1 MKNNM
6 NLQQKSI
13 TVVAGILFIIL
24 AINTAVLTFI
34 ASNKYEAAI
43 LSKTTAIGEGMQRE
57 LAKVLTLGVPVESLE
72 GVSDKLKDLVARD
85 KAIGYSMI
93 MDTTGKILHHSDSA
107 MIGKE
112 LRDSAARSS
121 ATSDKQ
127 LIQTVDAFYDLSF
140 PLVSAENKV
149 VGALRVGVYL
159 KAIKTQLYQLLLW
172 ALGISLL
179 CFLLSLALVHVSI
192 RKFITRPI
200 LSMEKA
206 ADRMASGDLTYVV
219 QVEGRDELASLGRA
233 INRMSLNLTDMLSK
247 VGGVTNSVSGVT
259 ADIAGLAHSVMA
271 AVDVQK
277 KALEDTALTI
287 EGMDGSITEVAT
299 SAESLSE
306 LANDTSSSIMQM
318 TASIERVA
326 ENTNIFS
333 ETAHDTASSIEEM
346 ISTIKQIAE
355 SIDTLSASS
364 DAIASSIDE
373 VNATTKDIE
382 RRATDSVG
390 LAEAVMVKASDR
402 GMHAADAALQGIENV
417 KKSVVALSDVINML
431 GKRTD
436 DIGKILNVIDDVAD
450 QTNLLALNAAILASK
465 AGEHGKGFTIVA
477 DEIKNLAERAS
488 VSTSEIASLIR
499 SVQDVTKSSI
509 RMASDGIQ
517 TVEQG
522 LLLVRDVNAALQDI
536 SASSKESTEMA
547 RAIQRATAEESVVI
561 KQITDAVGHMA
572 EQTDNIS
579 RAIQEQSKGSRF
591 IIEATERV
599 KELSSQVRS
608 ATNEQRDGSRQIAHV
623 IENVTDKA
631 SRIAGATGKQKE
643 KSIEIV
649 RSMEK
654 ILNTTGNLI
663 QSSNEMNTVINS
675 LKEEAVN
682 LIEELQKFRV

>member
-1 MKNNM
+1 M

-24 AINTAVLTFI
+24 AINTAVLTYI
-34 ASNKYEAAI
+34 ASEKYEAAL
-43 LSKTTAIGEGMQRE
+43 LSQTTAIGEGMLGE

-85 KAIGYSMI
+85 KALGYAMI
-93 MDTTGKILHHSDSA
+93 IDTTGKVLHHNDA
-107 MIGKE
+107 GMIGKE
-112 LRDSAARSS
+112 LKDGATKNS
-121 ATSDKQ
+121 ATAGKR

-140 PLVSAENKV
+140 PLMSADNKM

-159 KAIKTQLYQLLLW
+159 KTIKTQIYQLLLW
-172 ALGISLL
+172 AFGISFF
-179 CFLLSLALVHVSI
+179 CFLLSLVLVHLSI

-200 LSMEKA
+200 LMMEKA
-206 ADRMASGDLTYVV
+206 ADRMASGDLNYVI
-219 QVEGRDELASLGRA
+219 QVEGRDELASLGSA
-233 INRMSLNLTDMLSK
+233 INRMSLNLTEMLSK
-247 VGGVTNSVSGVT
+247 VGGITNSVSDVT
-259 ADIAGLAHSVMA
+259 SNIAGLAHNVIA
-271 AVDVQK
+271 AADVQK
-277 KALEDTALTI
+277 KALEDTARTI

-299 SAESLSE
+299 SAESLSG

-326 ENTNIFS
+326 ENSNIFS

-364 DAIASSIDE
+364 EAIASSIDE

-382 RRATDSVG
+382 QRANDSVG
-390 LAEAVMVKASDR
+390 LAEAVMVKASDK
-402 GMHAADAALQGIENV
+402 GMQAADAAIQGIENV

-431 GKRTD
+431 GKRTN

-488 VSTSEIASLIR
+488 VSTSEIATLIK

-517 TVEQG
+517 TVERG

-536 SASSKESTEMA
+536 SASSRESTEMA
-547 RAIQRATAEESVVI
+547 RAIQRATAEESIVI
-561 KQITDAVGHMA
+561 KQITDAVGNMTV
-572 EQTDNIS
+572 QTDTIS

-599 KELSSQVRS
+599 KELSSQVKT

-631 SRIAGATGKQKE
+631 SKIAGATGKQKE
-643 KSIEIV
+643 KSLEIV

-654 ILNTTGNLI
+654 ILNTTSNLI
-663 QSSNEMNTVINS
+663 QSSNEMNSVITS

-682 LIEELQKFRV
+682 LIEELQKFKV

>member
-13 TVVAGILFIIL
+13 SVVAGILFIIL
-24 AINTAVLTFI
+24 AINTAVLTYI
-34 ASNKYEAAI
+34 ASDKYETAI

-85 KAIGYSMI
+85 KAIGYAMI
-93 MDTTGKILHHSDSA
+93 IDTTAKVLHHNDA
-107 MIGKE
+107 NMVGKE
-112 LRDSAARSS
+112 LKDKAARNS
-121 ATSDKQ
+121 ATAAKE
-127 LIQTVDAFYDLSF
+127 LVQTVDAFYDLSF
-140 PLVSAENKV
+140 PLMSAENKV

-159 KAIKTQLYQLLLW
+159 KTIKTQIYQLLLW
-172 ALGISLL
+172 AFGISLF
-179 CFLLSLALVHVSI
+179 CFLLSLVLVYVSI

-200 LSMEKA
+200 LTMEKA
-206 ADRMASGDLTYVV
+206 ADRMASGDLNHEI

-247 VGGVTNSVSGVT
+247 VGGVTNSVSDVT
-259 ADIAGLAHSVMA
+259 ANIAGLAHSVIA

-277 KALEDTALTI
+277 KALDDTALTI

-326 ENTNIFS
+326 ENSNIFS

-364 DAIASSIDE
+364 EAIASSIDE

-382 RRATDSVG
+382 RRANDSVG
-390 LAEAVMVKASDR
+390 LAEAVMVKASDK
-402 GMHAADAALQGIENV
+402 GIQAADAAIQGIENI

-431 GKRTD
+431 GKRTN

-488 VSTSEIASLIR
+488 VSTSEIATLIR

-517 TVEQG
+517 TVERG

-536 SASSKESTEMA
+536 SASSRESTEMA
-547 RAIQRATAEESVVI
+547 RAIQRATAEESIVI
-561 KQITDAVGHMA
+561 KQITDAVGNMTV
-572 EQTDNIS
+572 QTDNIS

-599 KELSSQVRS
+599 KELSSQVKT

-631 SRIAGATGKQKE
+631 SKIAAATGKQKE

-654 ILNTTGNLI
+654 ILNTTSNLI
-663 QSSNEMNTVINS
+663 QSSNEMNSVINS

-682 LIEELQKFRV
+682 LIEELQKFKV

>member
-1 MKNNM
+1 M

>member
-1 MKNNM
+1 MKNTM

-13 TVVAGILFIIL
+13 SVVAGILFIIL
-24 AINTAVLTFI
+24 AINTAVLTYI
-34 ASNKYEAAI
+34 ASDKYETAI

-85 KAIGYSMI
+85 KAIGYAMI
-93 MDTTGKILHHSDSA
+93 IDTTGKVLHHNDA
-107 MIGKE
+107 DMVGKE
-112 LRDSAARSS
+112 LKDKAAKNS
-121 ATSDKQ
+121 ATAAKQ
-127 LIQTVDAFYDLSF
+127 LVQTVDAFYDLSF
-140 PLVSAENKV
+140 PLMSAENKV

-159 KAIKTQLYQLLLW
+159 KTIKTQIYELLLW
-172 ALGISLL
+172 AFGISLF
-179 CFLLSLALVHVSI
+179 CFLLSLVLVYVSI

-200 LSMEKA
+200 LTMEKA
-206 ADRMASGDLTYVV
+206 ADRMASGDLHNEI

-247 VGGVTNSVSGVT
+247 VGGVTNSVSDVT
-259 ADIAGLAHSVMA
+259 ANIAGLAHNVIA

-277 KALEDTALTI
+277 KALDDTALTI

-326 ENTNIFS
+326 ENSNIFS

-364 DAIASSIDE
+364 EAIASSIDE

-382 RRATDSVG
+382 RRANDSVG
-390 LAEAVMVKASDR
+390 LAEAVMVKASDK
-402 GMHAADAALQGIENV
+402 GIQAADAAIQGIENI

-431 GKRTD
+431 GKRTN

-488 VSTSEIASLIR
+488 VSTSEIATLIR

-517 TVEQG
+517 TVERG

-536 SASSKESTEMA
+536 SASSRESTEMA
-547 RAIQRATAEESVVI
+547 RAIQRATAEESIVI
-561 KQITDAVGHMA
+561 KQITDAVGNMTV
-572 EQTDNIS
+572 QTDNIS

-599 KELSSQVRS
+599 KELSSQVKT

-631 SRIAGATGKQKE
+631 SKIAAATGKQKE

-654 ILNTTGNLI
+654 ILNTTSNLI
-663 QSSNEMNTVINS
+663 QSSNEMNSVINS
-675 LKEEAVN
+675 LKGEAEN
-682 LIEELQKFRV
+682 LIEELQKFKV

>member
-13 TVVAGILFIIL
+13 SVVAGILFIIL
-24 AINTAVLTFI
+24 AINTAVLTYI
-34 ASNKYEAAI
+34 ASDKYETAI

-85 KAIGYSMI
+85 KAIGYAMI
-93 MDTTGKILHHSDSA
+93 IDTTAKVLHHNDA
-107 MIGKE
+107 NMVGKE
-112 LRDSAARSS
+112 LKDKAARNS
-121 ATSDKQ
+121 ATAAKE
-127 LIQTVDAFYDLSF
+127 LVQTVDAFYDLSF
-140 PLVSAENKV
+140 PLMSAENKV

-159 KAIKTQLYQLLLW
+159 KTIKTQIYQLLLW
-172 ALGISLL
+172 AFGISLF
-179 CFLLSLALVHVSI
+179 CFLLSLVLVYVSI

-200 LSMEKA
+200 LTMEKA
-206 ADRMASGDLTYVV
+206 ADRMASGDLNHEI

-247 VGGVTNSVSGVT
+247 VGGVTNSVSDVT
-259 ADIAGLAHSVMA
+259 ANIAGLAHNVIA

-277 KALEDTALTI
+277 KALDDTALTI

-326 ENTNIFS
+326 ENSNIFS

-364 DAIASSIDE
+364 EAIASSIDE

-382 RRATDSVG
+382 RRANDSVG
-390 LAEAVMVKASDR
+390 LAEAVMVKASDK
-402 GMHAADAALQGIENV
+402 GIQAADAAIQGIENI

-431 GKRTD
+431 GKRTN

-488 VSTSEIASLIR
+488 VSTSEIATLIR

-517 TVEQG
+517 TVERG

-536 SASSKESTEMA
+536 SASSRESTEMA
-547 RAIQRATAEESVVI
+547 RAIQRATAEESIVI
-561 KQITDAVGHMA
+561 KQITDAVGNMTV
-572 EQTDNIS
+572 QTDNIS

-599 KELSSQVRS
+599 KELSSQVKT

-631 SRIAGATGKQKE
+631 SKIAAATGKQKE

-654 ILNTTGNLI
+654 ILNTTSNLI
-663 QSSNEMNTVINS
+663 QSSNEMNSVINS

-682 LIEELQKFRV
+682 LIEELQKFKV

>member
-1 MKNNM
+1 MTNNM
-6 NLQQKSI
+6 NLQQKSLAI
-13 TVVAGILFIIL
+13 VAGILFIIL
-24 AINTAVLTFI
+24 AINTAVLTYI
-34 ASNKYEAAI
+34 ASDKYESAI
-43 LSKTTAIGEGMQRE
+43 LSKTRAIGEGMQRE
-57 LAKVLTLGVPVESLE
+57 LAKVLSLGIPVESLE
-72 GVSDKLKDLVARD
+72 GVSDKLKDLVAGD
-85 KAIGYSMI
+85 QAIGYAMI
-93 MDTTGKILHHSDSA
+93 MDTTGKVLHHNDPG
-107 MIGKE
+107 MVGKE
-112 LRDSAARSS
+112 LRDTVAKSS
-121 ATSDKQ
+121 ATADKQ
-127 LIQTVDAFYDLSF
+127 LIQTLDAFYDLSF
-140 PLVSAENKV
+140 PLLSSENKV

-159 KAIKTQLYQLLLW
+159 KAIKTQIYELLLW
-172 ALGISLL
+172 AFGISSF
-179 CFLLSLALVHVSI
+179 CFLLSLLLVHVSI

-200 LSMEKA
+200 LTMEKA
-206 ADRMASGDLTYVV
+206 ADRMASGDLTYVI
-219 QVEGRDELASLGRA
+219 QVKGKDELASLGRA
-233 INRMSLNLTDMLSK
+233 INSMSMNLTDMLSK
-247 VGGVTNSVSGVT
+247 VGGVTNSVSSVT
-259 ADIAGLAHSVMA
+259 SDIAGLSHSIIT

-318 TASIERVA
+318 TASIEKVA
-326 ENTNIFS
+326 ENSNIFS

-355 SIDTLSASS
+355 SIDTLSSSS

-382 RRATDSVG
+382 RRAIDSVG
-390 LAEAVMVKASDR
+390 LAETVMVKASDK
-402 GMHAADAALQGIENV
+402 GMQAANAAIQGMENI

-431 GKRTD
+431 GMRTN

-488 VSTSEIASLIR
+488 VSTNEIATLIG

-509 RMASDGIQ
+509 RMASDGIH
-517 TVEQG
+517 TVEHG
-522 LLLVRDVNAALQDI
+522 LLLVRDVNVALQDI
-536 SASSKESTEMA
+536 SASSRESTEMA
-547 RAIQRATAEESVVI
+547 RAIQRATAEESIVI
-561 KQITDAVGHMA
+561 KQITSAVGNMV

-599 KELSSQVRS
+599 KELSSQVKT
-608 ATNEQRDGSRQIAHV
+608 ATNEQRVGSRQIALV

-631 SRIAGATGKQKE
+631 SKIAGATGQQKE

-649 RSMEK
+649 GAMEK

-663 QSSNEMNTVINS
+663 QSSNEMNSVISS

-682 LIEELQKFRV
+682 LIGELRKFKV